1 MVKLSVRCKKTFP
14 HVVSTPRE
22 AGGLHHLEFGTWSAS
37 VLDAN
42 NHESGLWIP
51 GSRSARPGMTA
62 EKKGSI
68 RLPDGQI
75 SDGSCFCLSS
85 PLRKNISVF
94 PKSKSGY
101 MIRHPVPKEGR
112 WPSSRTLGRGAVDAA
127 VPARTCDLRADFID
141 P

>member
-51 GSRSARPGMTA
+51 GSHVGPRLRGAIGAPRNDGG
-62 EKKGSI
+62 EKGSI

-94 PKSKSGY
+94 PKYKSGY
-101 MIRHPVPKEGR
+101 MIRHPVPREGR
-112 WPSSRTLGRGAVDAA
+112 WPSSRTLGRDAVDAA
-127 VPARTCDLRADFID
+127 VPRAQA
-141 P
+141 